1 LAHFYV
7 LFDMAKVKIMLAT
20 CISTRV
26 FFKKTRFLFSKILT
40 TNDFKN

>member
-1 LAHFYV
+1 M
-7 LFDMAKVKIMLAT
+7 FDLAKVKIMLAT

-26 FFKKTRFLFSKILT
+26 FFKKTHFSFFKTLT